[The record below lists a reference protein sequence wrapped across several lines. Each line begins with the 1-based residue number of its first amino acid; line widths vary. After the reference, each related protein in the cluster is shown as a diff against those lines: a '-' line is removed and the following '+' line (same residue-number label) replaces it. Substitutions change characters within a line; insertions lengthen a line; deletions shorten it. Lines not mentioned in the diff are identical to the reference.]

1 MKKFNVAVVGAT
13 GMVGG
18 KFLEVLEERNLPVEN
33 YYLFATAKS
42 AGKKINFAGK
52 EHTVIELTSGRIE
65 RICAVVCESGRNRR

>member
-1 MKKFNVAVVGAT
+1 MKKFNIAVVGAT

-33 YYLFATAKS
+33 YYLFASAKS

-52 EHTVIELTSGRIE
+52 EHTVIELT
-65 RICAVVCESGRNRR
+65 